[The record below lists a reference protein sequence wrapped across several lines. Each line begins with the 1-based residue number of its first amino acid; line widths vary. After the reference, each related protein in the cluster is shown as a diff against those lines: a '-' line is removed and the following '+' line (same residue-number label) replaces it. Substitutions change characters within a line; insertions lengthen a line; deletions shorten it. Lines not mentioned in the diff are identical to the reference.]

1 MAENPA
7 AGGFPTTHWSQVL
20 AARDPDAA
28 SAREALSD
36 LCQSYWFPLYAYIRR
51 RGHDPDRARELTQD
65 LFVRLLEKDVLAAA
79 DPTRGRFRAFLRTVC
94 ADFLANRRDWE
105 GARKRGGDRAL
116 IPIDVAEAEGRYT
129 GEPAHEW
136 TAERLFDRSW
146 ALILLGRVLDGLR
159 HEYDRAGRAATF
171 AELSPVLTEGPGAV
185 PYATLA
191 ARLGTT
197 EGAVR
202 VAVHRLR
209 RRYGALLRAEI
220 LATVDDPAE
229 VDDEIRALFSALG
242 P

>member
-7 AGGFPTTHWSQVL
+7 ASDFPTTHWSRVL
-20 AARDPDAA
+20 AAGDPGDA
-28 SAREALSD
+28 SAHEALAE
-36 LCQSYWFPLYAYIRR
+36 LCQSYWFPLYAFIRR
-51 RGHDPDRARELTQD
+51 RGHDPERAQELTQD
-65 LFVRLLEKDVLAAA
+65 LFVRLLEKEVLAAA
-79 DPTRGRFRAFLRTVC
+79 DPARGRFRAFLRAVC

-105 GARKRGGDRAL
+105 GASKRGGGRVF

-129 GEPAHEW
+129 AEPAHEW

-146 ALILLGRVLDGLR
+146 ALTLLGRVLDLLR
-159 HEYDRAGRAATF
+159 RDYEKAGQAAVF
-171 AELSPVLTEGPGAV
+171 AALSPVLTEGAGAV

-197 EGAVR
+197 EATVR

-209 RRYGALLRAEI
+209 RRYGALLRTEI
-220 LATVDDPAE
+220 AATVHDPAE
-229 VDDEIRALFSALG
+229 VDDEIRDLFSALG

>member
-1 MAENPA
+1 MTENPA
-7 AGGFPTTHWSQVL
+7 PGGFPTTHWSRIF
-20 AARDPDAA
+20 AAGDPEAS
-28 SAREALSD
+28 SAREALAE

-51 RGHDPDRARELTQD
+51 RGHDPDRAQELTQD
-65 LFVRLLEKDVLAAA
+65 LFVRLLEKNVLAAA
-79 DPTRGRFRAFLRTVC
+79 DPARGRFRAFLRAVC

-105 GARKRGGDRAL
+105 GARKRGGDRVF
-116 IPIDVAEAEGRYT
+116 IPINVAEAEDRYAA
-129 GEPAHEW
+129 EPTHEW

-146 ALILLGRVLDGLR
+146 ALILLGRVLDRLR
-159 HEYDRAGRAATF
+159 REYDQAGQAATF
-171 AELSPVLTEGPGAV
+171 AELSTVLTEGASTV
-185 PYATLA
+185 PYAMLA

-229 VDDEIRALFSALG
+229 VDDEIRDLFSALG